1 MTSNNSP
8 IYDIPVRR
16 IDGTEAT
23 LVEHRGEVLL
33 VVNVA
38 SECGFTLQYEGLE
51 KLYETYREQGFAVLG
66 FPANDFLGQ
75 EPGSDAEIQAFC
87 TANFGV
93 QFPMFS
99 KVTVAGPDKHAL
111 FAHLTTSLPDAAG
124 REVLEETARKHGAEP
139 PPRPEIIWNFEKFL
153 VSRTGD
159 TVARFAPDT
168 VPDAPQLVA
177 AIEQALADA

>member
-1 MTSNNSP
+1 MTSSSST

-16 IDGTEAT
+16 IDGADTT
-23 LVEHRGEVLL
+23 LAEHRGEVLL

-38 SECGFTLQYEGLE
+38 SECGFTPQYEGLE
-51 KLYETYREQGFAVLG
+51 KLYETYQGQGFTVLG

-87 TANFGV
+87 TATFGV
-93 QFPMFS
+93 RFPMFS

-124 REVLEETARKHGAEP
+124 RESMEEAARQHGAEA

-153 VSRTGD
+153 VSRTGE

-168 VPDAPQLVA
+168 APDAPQLVT
-177 AIEQALADA
+177 AIEQALADT